1 MVVFLAAGLGLLC
14 GSFTNVLIARVPA
27 GEQWRTGSSRCP
39 RCRTDLAWY
48 DNLPVLSWLL
58 LRRRCRHCQ
67 EPISGRYPLVELTVA
82 IMFALVA
89 GVFGPTALAAGLVYL
104 AVITVALAAID
115 LEHRRLPDALTLPAY
130 PVLVVAITIHA
141 GMEHEWWILARALIG
156 AAIVGGVY
164 FALWF
169 AYPKGMG
176 FGDVKAAGMLGL
188 ALGAVGWGAIAV
200 GAIAGPLIGGVVGV
214 AVMIRTRRSRGV
226 AIPYG
231 PWLIAGAWLGIL
243 AGDRIGHGYVE
254 FVTGALSS

>member
-1 MVVFLAAGLGLLC
+1 MVVFVSAILGLLC
-14 GSFTNVLIARVPA
+14 GSFANVLIARVPT

-39 RCRTDLAWY
+39 QCRTDLAWH

-67 EPISGRYPLVELTVA
+67 EPISCRYPVVELTVA
-82 IMFALVA
+82 LMFALVA
-89 GVFGPTALAAGLVYL
+89 GRFAVSVLAVALAYL

-130 PVLVVAITIHA
+130 PVLAVAIAIQ
-141 GMEHEWWILARALIG
+141 GGVEQEWWILARALIG
-156 AAIVGGVY
+156 AAILGGVY

-188 ALGAVGWGAIAV
+188 ALGAVGWGAVAV
-200 GAIAGPLIGGVVGV
+200 GAIAGPLIGGVAGV
-214 AVMIRTRRSRGV
+214 AVMIRTRRTRGV
-226 AIPYG
+226 TIPYG

-243 AGDRIGHGYVE
+243 AGDRIGQGYVDL
-254 FVTGALSS
+254 VTGRLS

>member
-1 MVVFLAAGLGLLC
+1 MVVFVAACLGLLC

-39 RCRTDLAWY
+39 RCRTDLGWY
-48 DNLPVLSWLL
+48 DNIPVLSWLL
-58 LRRRCRHCQ
+58 LRRRCRHCHQ
-67 EPISGRYPLVELTVA
+67 PISGRYPLVELTVA

-89 GVFGPTALAAGLVYL
+89 GVFGATLLAVALVYL

-130 PVLVVAITIHA
+130 PVLAALIATHA
-141 GMEHEWWILARALIG
+141 GIEHDWWILVRALIG

-164 FALWF
+164 LVLWL

-200 GAIAGPLIGGVVGV
+200 GAIAGPLIGGVVGI
-214 AVMIRTRRSRGV
+214 AVMIRTRRTRGV

-243 AGDRIGHGYVE
+243 AGAWIGHGYVE
-254 FVTGALSS
+254 FVTGGLS

>member
-1 MVVFLAAGLGLLC
+1 MVVFVSACLGLLC
-14 GSFTNVLIARVPA
+14 GSFTNVLIARVPT

-48 DNLPVLSWLL
+48 DNVPLLSWLL
-58 LRRRCRHCQ
+58 LQRRCRHCH
-67 EPISGRYPLVELTVA
+67 EPIPWRYPLVELIVA

-89 GVFGPTALAAGLVYL
+89 AVFGVSVLAISLAYL

-115 LEHRRLPDALTLPAY
+115 LGHRRLPDALTLPAY
-130 PVLVVAITIHA
+130 PVLAVLIATHA
-141 GMEHEWWILARALIG
+141 GIEHEWWILARAVIG

-164 FALWF
+164 LVLWL

-214 AVMIRTRRSRGV
+214 AVMIRTRRTRGV

-243 AGDRIGHGYVE
+243 AGDGIGHRYVE
-254 FVTGALSS
+254 FVTGGLS

>member
-1 MVVFLAAGLGLLC
+1 MIVFIGACLGLLC
-14 GSFTNVLIARVPA
+14 GSFTNVLIARVPS

-39 RCRTDLAWY
+39 NCRTDLAWY
-48 DNLPVLSWLL
+48 DNIPVLSWVL
-58 LRRRCRHCQ
+58 LRRRCRHCH
-67 EPISGRYPLVELTVA
+67 EPISARYPVVELTVA
-82 IMFALVA
+82 IVFALVA
-89 GVFGPTALAAGLVYL
+89 DVFGTSALAVALVYL
-104 AVITVALAAID
+104 AVITVALTAID

-130 PVLVVAITIHA
+130 PVLAVAIAIYA
-141 GMEHEWWILARALIG
+141 GMENEWWILARALIG
-156 AAIVGGVY
+156 AAILGGVY

-188 ALGAVGWGAIAV
+188 ALGAVGWSAVAV

-214 AVMIRTRRSRGV
+214 AVVIRSRRARGV

-243 AGDRIGHGYVE
+243 AGNWIGHGYVDL
-254 FVTGALSS
+254 VTGGLS

>member
-1 MVVFLAAGLGLLC
+1 MIVFVSACLGLLC

-58 LRRRCRHCQ
+58 LRRRCRHCH

-89 GVFGPTALAAGLVYL
+89 GVFGATVLAMGLAYL
-104 AVITVALAAID
+104 AVITVALVAID

-130 PVLVVAITIHA
+130 PVLAVAIAVHA
-141 GMEHEWWILARALIG
+141 GMEHEWWIVVRALIG

-188 ALGAVGWGAIAV
+188 ALGAVGWGAVAV
-200 GAIAGPLIGGVVGV
+200 GAIAGPLIGGVAGV
-214 AVMIRTRRSRGV
+214 AVMIRTRRTRGV

>member
-1 MVVFLAAGLGLLC
+1 VVVLVSACLGLLC
-14 GSFTNVLIARVPA
+14 GSFTNVLIARIPS

-39 RCRTDLAWY
+39 RCLTDLAWY
-48 DNLPVLSWLL
+48 DNVPVLSWLL
-58 LRRRCRHCQ
+58 LRRRCRHCH

-82 IMFALVA
+82 ILFALVA
-89 GVFGPTALAAGLVYL
+89 GVFGVTVLAAGLAYL
-104 AVITVALAAID
+104 AVITVALVAID

-130 PVLVVAITIHA
+130 PVLAVLIAIHA
-141 GMEHEWWILARALIG
+141 GMEHDWWIVARALIG

-200 GAIAGPLIGGVVGV
+200 GAIAGPLIGGVAGV
-214 AVMIRTRRSRGV
+214 AVMIRTRQTRGV

>member
-1 MVVFLAAGLGLLC
+1 MVVFIAGCLGLLC
-14 GSFTNVLIARVPA
+14 GSFTNVLVARVPA

-39 RCRTDLAWY
+39 KCRADLAWY
-48 DNLPVLSWLL
+48 DNIPVLSWLL
-58 LRRRCRHCQ
+58 LRRRCRHCH
-67 EPISGRYPLVELTVA
+67 EPISGRYPVVELGVA

-89 GVFGPTALAAGLVYL
+89 VVFGTSALALALVYL

-130 PVLVVAITIHA
+130 PVLAVAIAIYA
-141 GMEHEWWILARALIG
+141 GMENEWWILARALIG
-156 AAIVGGVY
+156 AAILGGAY

-188 ALGAVGWGAIAV
+188 ALGAVGWSAVAV

-214 AVMIRTRRSRGV
+214 VAIIRTRRARGV

-243 AGDRIGHGYVE
+243 AGDWIGHGYVD
-254 FVTGALSS
+254 FVTGGLS

>member
-1 MVVFLAAGLGLLC
+1 MLVFVAACLGLLC
-14 GSFTNVLIARVPA
+14 GSLTNVLIARVPA

-48 DNLPVLSWLL
+48 DNLPVVSWLL

-67 EPISGRYPLVELTVA
+67 EPISGRYPLVELMVA
-82 IMFALVA
+82 ILFALVA
-89 GVFGPTALAAGLVYL
+89 GVFGVTVLAVALLYL

-130 PVLVVAITIHA
+130 PVLAVAIAIHA
-141 GMEHEWWILARALIG
+141 GVEQEWWIVARALIG

-176 FGDVKAAGMLGL
+176 FGDVKAAGMLGF

-214 AVMIRTRRSRGV
+214 AVMIRSRRGRGV
-226 AIPYG
+226 EIPYG

-243 AGDRIGHGYVE
+243 AGDRIGHGYVD

>member
-1 MVVFLAAGLGLLC
+1 VVVFLAAGLGLLC

-39 RCRTDLAWY
+39 RCRTELAWY
-48 DNLPVLSWLL
+48 DNVPVLSWLL
-58 LRRRCRHCQ
+58 IQCRCRHCH

-89 GVFGPTALAAGLVYL
+89 GAFDVSVLAVALAYL

-130 PVLVVAITIHA
+130 PALAALIAIHA
-141 GMEHEWWILARALIG
+141 GMEHEWWILARGLIG
-156 AAIVGGVY
+156 AAILGGVY
-164 FALWF
+164 LGLWL

-200 GAIAGPLIGGVVGV
+200 GAIAGPLIGGVVGLV
-214 AVMIRTRRSRGV
+214 VVIRTRRSRGV

>member
-1 MVVFLAAGLGLLC
+1 VVVFVAACLGLLC

-48 DNLPVLSWLL
+48 DNVPVLSWLL

-82 IMFALVA
+82 ILFGAVA
-89 GVFGPTALAAGLVYL
+89 GVFGVTVLAVALGYL

-130 PVLVVAITIHA
+130 PVLVVAIATYA
-141 GMEHEWWILARALIG
+141 GFEQDWWILVRALIG
-156 AAIVGGVY
+156 AAIVGGFY
-164 FALWF
+164 FVMWF
-169 AYPKGMG
+169 AYPRGMG
-176 FGDVKAAGMLGL
+176 FGDVRAAGMLGL

-200 GAIAGPLIGGVVGV
+200 GAIAGPLIGGVVGI
-214 AVMIRTRRSRGV
+214 AVMIRTRRARGV

-243 AGDRIGHGYVE
+243 AGDWIGHGYVE
-254 FVTGALSS
+254 FVTGGLS